1 MKLPAKVL
9 YKSKAIPMR
18 TQLKTILSVAFVAL
32 FLYGCAEV
40 ELASHVAKKHV
51 PIAQNSGAKGYFKV
65 GNSYKVRGQRY
76 YPKET
81 YSFTQTGIA
90 SWYGPNFHGKK
101 TANGETFDMY
111 DLTAA
116 HKTLQMPSIVRV
128 TNLENGKS
136 IIARVNDRGPFSKSR
151 VIDMSKRSA
160 QALGF
165 EHQGTAKVKIQV
177 LSEESRQVAQLAKNG
192 QSTRGFEIALNEGRS
207 PVAISPM
214 RPQVPSARPMINKPL
229 TTQLASAAPNNIY
242 VQAGAFSNQNSAQ
255 EMANALRSFGEAHV
269 QPRVVNGRSL
279 YRVRFGPMQDPQS
292 ANVLL
297 SQLDGAGRSGAIV
310 VID

>member
-1 MKLPAKVL
+1 
-9 YKSKAIPMR
+9 MR
-18 TQLKTILSVAFVAL
+18 NRIKTLASIAFVAL
-32 FLYGCAEV
+32 FLSGCAEV

-65 GNSYKVRGQRY
+65 GSPYRIRGLQYR
-76 YPKET
+76 PQET
-81 YSFTQTGIA
+81 YNFTQTGTA

-116 HKTLQMPSIVRV
+116 HNTLQMPSIVRV

-136 IIARVNDRGPFSKSR
+136 VIVRVNDRGPFAKNR
-151 VIDMSKRSA
+151 VIDMSKRAA

-165 EHQGTAKVKIQV
+165 DHQGTAKVKIQV
-177 LSEESRQVAQLAKNG
+177 LPEESRQVAQMAKNG

-207 PVAISPM
+207 PVEISPM
-214 RPQVPSARPMINKPL
+214 RPNTPTAKPIINRPL
-229 TTQLASAAPNNIY
+229 ATQLASATPNNIY

-255 EMANALRSFGEAHV
+255 EMVNALRGFGEAHV
-269 QPRVVNGRSL
+269 QPRLVNGRSL
-279 YRVRFGPMQDPQS
+279 YRVRFGPMQDPES
-292 ANVLL
+292 ANILL
-297 SQLDGAGRSGAIV
+297 SQLGNAGRSDAIV